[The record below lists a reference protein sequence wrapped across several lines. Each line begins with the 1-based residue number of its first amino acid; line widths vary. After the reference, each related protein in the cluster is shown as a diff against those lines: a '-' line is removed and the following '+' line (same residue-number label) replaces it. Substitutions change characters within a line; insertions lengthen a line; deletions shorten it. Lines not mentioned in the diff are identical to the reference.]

1 MRAPLSRRVAPHVL
15 AVVCALAG
23 CSSEQP
29 LPPPERVE
37 VFTLWSS
44 PGETEALDE
53 LVAQHHARR
62 PGAEVITTVEAVF
75 EAYNDRLE
83 QRMASRTPPST
94 FQSNQGRRLLQWALY
109 NGRDDNLSRLTPLNA
124 IAEHQGWTDGFP
136 PEVLAV
142 NSFRDRLYAIPI
154 SIIRQNMLYYNVRV
168 LADHGIVPDA
178 LRTLD
183 DLLAACRTLQQAG
196 VRPLA
201 VGNKYKWVLDMILWE
216 QLFPSLV
223 GKEYY
228 TAFWQ
233 GEGNPRDAEVQ
244 ATLDAFLELVPY
256 FNDDYAEID
265 WDAGLMQLFPE
276 DESEPQAAMAPMGD
290 WGTGFFTAQG
300 KEPNK
305 DFGAIPFPGAENI
318 FVFSAD
324 VFPLVAGVENQAAA
338 EEFLITVADS
348 TTQARFNR
356 IKGSLPARTD
366 ADSTDFTLLQQSSF
380 ADFTSQDRVSV
391 VHGFKPDDVMAMLYE
406 AAADLASDGDKE
418 ILLHYLEANYASLRE
433 IPR

>member
-1 MRAPLSRRVAPHVL
+1 
-15 AVVCALAG
+15 
-23 CSSEQP
+23 
-29 LPPPERVE
+29 
-37 VFTLWSS
+37 
-44 PGETEALDE
+44 
-53 LVAQHHARR
+53 
-62 PGAEVITTVEAVF
+62 VF

-109 NGRDDNLSRLTPLNA
+109 NGQDDSLSRLTPLNA
-124 IAEHQGWTDGFP
+124 IAERQGWTDGFP
-136 PEVLAV
+136 PEVLTV

-168 LADHGIVPDA
+168 LQEHGIDPDE

-196 VRPLA
+196 VTPLA
-201 VGNKYKWVLDMILWE
+201 AGNKYKWVLDMILWE

-223 GKEYY
+223 GAEYY

-233 GEGNPRDAEVQ
+233 GEGNPRDEEVQ

-256 FNDDYAEID
+256 FNDDYNELD
-265 WDAGLMQLFPE
+265 WDAGLMQLFPA
-276 DESEPQAAMAPMGD
+276 DGSEPKAAMAPMGD
-290 WGTGFFTAQG
+290 WGTGFYTALD
-300 KEPNK
+300 KEPGQ
-305 DFGAIPFPGAENI
+305 DFGAIPFPGAENV

-348 TTQARFNR
+348 TTQTRFNA

-366 ADSTDFTLLQQSSF
+366 AVDLSDFTELQRKSF
-380 ADFTSQDRVSV
+380 GDFTSRDRVSV
-391 VHGFKPDDVMAMLYE
+391 VHGFKPNEVMAMLYE
-406 AAADLASDGDKE
+406 AVADMASDGDKE
-418 ILLHYLEANYASLRE
+418 LLLHYLEANYASLRE